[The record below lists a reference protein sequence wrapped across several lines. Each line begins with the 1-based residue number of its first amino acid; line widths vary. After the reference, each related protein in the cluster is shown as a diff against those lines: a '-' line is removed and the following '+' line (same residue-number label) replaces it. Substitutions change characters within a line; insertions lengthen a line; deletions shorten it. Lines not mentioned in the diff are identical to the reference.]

1 VSGPDPFELLRQL
14 VAIPSPSGTEARLA
28 AFVLAWARSHGLDA
42 EPVGRNVVVR
52 AGRRGGPR
60 LLYNSHLDTVAPVAD
75 WPHDPFTPRVDGDR
89 LSGLGANDAKGCVAA
104 MLCAVVALSRRP
116 VGGEV
121 VLALTVDEEVG
132 GGEGLQAIVHDL
144 EPFAAAVIG
153 EPTGLDL
160 CCAQKGLLILE
171 VETSG
176 VARHAAHA
184 HRLPGANAVVE
195 AAHAIARLEGLTPG
209 PSDPLLGP
217 TTCHVTTI
225 SGGSRRNVIPDRC
238 VFTLDVRTVTADAT
252 EEVVA
257 VVHRVSGGEVRV
269 LSDRLKPVS
278 TDPSAAIVQA
288 ALRVRPEAKVVGSA
302 TLSDAVWTRHRPTV
316 KVGPGQSERSH
327 TAGEYVTR
335 EELEAGVAFFRR
347 LAAELFKAGPGG
359 E

>member
-1 VSGPDPFELLRQL
+1 MSGPDPFELLRQL
-14 VAIPSPSGTEARLA
+14 VAIPSLSGTEAHLA

-42 EPVGRNVVVR
+42 EPVGRNVVMRV
-52 AGRRGGPR
+52 GRRGGPR
-60 LLYNSHLDTVAPVAD
+60 LLLNSHLDTVAPVSD
-75 WPHDPFTPRVDGDR
+75 WPHDPFTPQVEGDR
-89 LSGLGANDAKGCVAA
+89 LSGLGANDAKGCVTA
-104 MLCAVVALSRRP
+104 MLCTVVALAREPPRRR
-116 VGGEV
+116 GG
-121 VLALTVDEEVG
+121 AGAHRGRG
-132 GGEGLQAIVHDL
+132 GGRRRGAASDRPDL

-160 CCAQKGLLILE
+160 ACAQKGLLILE

-184 HRLPGANAVVE
+184 HRLQGPNAVVE
-195 AAHAIARLEGLTPG
+195 AARAVDRLDGLRPG
-209 PSDPLLGP
+209 ADDPLLGP

-225 SGGSRRNVIPDRC
+225 SGGTRRNVIPDRC

-257 VVHRVSGGEVRV
+257 VVRRVSGGEVRV

-327 TAGEYVTR
+327 TAGEFVTR
-335 EELEAGVAFFRR
+335 DELEAGVEFYRR